1 MNPIPRAILRYWRI
15 GRLLVKTY
23 LLLNGI
29 RLALR
34 FLSFPQSQAW
44 VARLS
49 SRQGT
54 VSVSPT
60 SHGWRS
66 VVWAI
71 EQATRYSPGGAKCL
85 ARALTAEILL
95 KRRGYQPELRYGV
108 LKSSAETFQ
117 AHAWVELQ
125 GQTILGQLPNL
136 ADYAV
141 LPRFSPN
148 FIK

>member
-1 MNPIPRAILRYWRI
+1 MSPILKTTLHYWRI
-15 GRLLVKTY
+15 GRLLIKTY

-29 RLALR
+29 RLTLR

-49 SRQGT
+49 HRHGSANA
-54 VSVSPT
+54 SPT
-60 SHGWRS
+60 GNGWYS

-71 EQATRYSPGGAKCL
+71 EKASRYSPGSVKCL
-85 ARALTAEILL
+85 ARALTAEVLL

-125 GQTILGQLPNL
+125 GQTILGQLPDL
-136 ADYAV
+136 KDYAV
-141 LPRFSPN
+141 LPQFK
-148 FIK
+148 IT